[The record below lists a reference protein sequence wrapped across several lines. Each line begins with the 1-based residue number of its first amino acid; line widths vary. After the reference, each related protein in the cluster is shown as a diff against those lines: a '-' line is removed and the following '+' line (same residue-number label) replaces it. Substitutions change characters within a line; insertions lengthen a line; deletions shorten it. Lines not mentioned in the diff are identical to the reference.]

1 MASITSTEANRKFSK
16 LLAAATKGKATDIT
30 MRGKVV
36 ARLVPVSE
44 EEATKEAEWQK
55 YWDEVR
61 NRPAMNLPRAKR
73 EEFYER

>member
-1 MASITSTEANRKFSK
+1 MASITSTEANRNFSK
-16 LLAAATKGKATDIT
+16 LLAAATKGKSTDIT

-44 EEATKEAEWQK
+44 EEIKREEAWQK
-55 YWDEVR
+55 HLDEMR
-61 NRPAMNLPRAKR
+61 KRPAMNLPRATR